1 MAEFYRVVRVQPN
14 GTERIIKDV
23 PFTDFTSEQQVRAS
37 AFADGTAAALNG
49 QHIRLYSSDEN
60 GVVTP
65 DDVIWDSEINL

>member
-1 MAEFYRVVRVQPN
+1 VAEFYRIVRVQPN
-14 GTERIIKDV
+14 GTERIIRDV
-23 PFTDFTSEQQVRAS
+23 PFTAVTEEQQMRAS

-65 DDVIWDSEINL
+65 DDCIWDSEVNL